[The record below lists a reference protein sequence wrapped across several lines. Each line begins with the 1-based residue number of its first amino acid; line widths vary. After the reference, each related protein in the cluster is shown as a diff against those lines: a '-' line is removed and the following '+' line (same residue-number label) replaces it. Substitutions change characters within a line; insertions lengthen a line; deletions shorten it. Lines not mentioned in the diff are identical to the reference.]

1 LKIRTT
7 LHIKSLAFLLPFF
20 LYEEFWLSVLM
31 LAAGVFLIYSEKVKS
46 AIARLDW
53 REYLFFIY
61 MFHMLFGER
70 NFAYVGIEPLFVTEI
85 VLVILTAAYAKDLLK
100 IRRVLFVYYLLVFI
114 GLAYAFVYFFQ
125 YRLDAVRD
133 SFMLIYAFWVPVVYH
148 VFKERKHYHFF
159 FLLLKLFIVLKAIAY
174 TYDGLMILAGLR
186 SLTFEGFRFGVGYV
200 VPSLIV
206 ISLFVPLKHLGWKY
220 KILSLLM
227 IPAVFTLFHR
237 SIFLGIVLALII
249 IFFIGSSGVKINILR
264 YGVTSLILLIGFL
277 IIYDSLVEV
286 DLFSILERKSSLD
299 EGNINYRVL
308 SWQHVMEKFY
318 ANFLLGY
325 GVGRPVMFAHQNV
338 FYSTVE
344 LTYFQIRDLAGNAQP
359 HNSYLNVLTRFG
371 IMMFPFFLYAV
382 FKPLFRIREYVVSAT
397 QNGTNEFSMLLL
409 LTGLLMLMYV
419 FTFFNVV
426 LEGPHHS
433 FAFWLVIGMLLGM
446 GRSGLFTH
454 KIIRIKRTVVIEE

>member
-1 LKIRTT
+1 MKFRST
-7 LHIKSLAFLLPFF
+7 LHIKSVTFLLPFF
-20 LYEEFWLSVLM
+20 LYEDVLLSVLM
-31 LAAGVFLIYSEKVKS
+31 LGAGIFLIYSEKVKQ
-46 AIARLDW
+46 AIASLDW
-53 REYLFFIY
+53 REYLFFVY

-100 IRRVLFVYYLLVFI
+100 IRRVLGIYYLIVMI
-114 GLAYAFVYFFQ
+114 GLAYAVVYFFQ
-125 YRLDAVRD
+125 YKIDAIRD
-133 SFMLIYAFWVPVVYH
+133 SFMMIYAFWVPVVYH
-148 VFKERKHYHFF
+148 IFRDRKHYDFF
-159 FLLLKLFIVLKAIAY
+159 FLVLKLFIVLKAMAY
-174 TYDGLMILAGLR
+174 AYEGVLIIAGLR
-186 SLTFEGFRFGVGYV
+186 AITFEGFRFGVGYV

-206 ISLFVPLKHLGWKY
+206 MSLFVPLKHLGWKY

-227 IPAVFTLFHR
+227 IPAVFTIFHR
-237 SIFLGIVLALII
+237 SIFLGILLALTV
-249 IFFIGSSGVKINILR
+249 IFFMGSNGVKKNILR
-264 YGVTSLILLIGFL
+264 YGVSSLALLIGFFIL
-277 IIYDSLVEV
+277 YNSLVEV
-286 DLFSILERKSSLD
+286 DLFQILERKSSLE

-325 GVGRPVMFAHQNV
+325 GVGRPIMFAYQNV

-359 HNSYLNVLTRFG
+359 HNSYLNILARFG
-371 IMMFPFFLYAV
+371 ILIFPFFLFAI
-382 FKPLFRIREYVVSAT
+382 FKPLSCIRQYVAGEARNGSNEY
-397 QNGTNEFSMLLL
+397 SMLLL

-433 FAFWLVIGMLLGM
+433 FAFWLVTGMLLSM

-454 KIIRIKRTVVIEE
+454 KMIRIRRSVVTKE